1 MGGEEQLWG
10 FSAGG
15 NIGGIGGGFGFGGMQ
30 QEDMTNGSVQHDTRA
45 ITLFRRSLKWSSRKC
60 WTHHVWCF
68 QCCECFHVRWR
79 RLWSR
84 MPKSQRRRARRKRRE
99 ENGGAPQFDLEQALA
114 QVTPE
119 QSLFLGGL
127 LSGVLGSVGP
137 IMSGVSSVVSASLS
151 GGGGCGHGCQKAR
164 RRRARRKRREENGG
178 APQFD

>member
-1 MGGEEQLWG
+1 MGRKSRREAEAAGGEEQLWG

-30 QEDMTNGSVQHDTRA
+30 QEDMNQMD
-45 ITLFRRSLKWSSRKC
+45 LSS
-60 WTHHVWCF
+60 
-68 QCCECFHVRWR
+68 
-79 RLWSR
+79 
-84 MPKSQRRRARRKRRE
+84 M
-99 ENGGAPQFDLEQALA
+99 
-114 QVTPE
+114 TPE

-137 IMSGVSSVVSASLS
+137 IMSGVSSVVSASMS